1 MHVPYSRE
9 DRISSQI
16 QRSAVL
22 YSRFCGFS
30 LLLLRSELCFSTGV
44 GTNVRER
51 ETRGSRQKW
60 TGTRGTVGRA
70 SRRAPP
76 PSLAGARP
84 PQPATAA
91 AKHAFAI
98 AASARLIGQ
107 HVAAYAAGA
116 LIGQRGPLRGPTDTL
131 VAARTPATAPPAWHG
146 AQRVAPPLGGGAF
159 AHNRG
164 GSFLR
169 LGSKPAPSNPNLTLE
184 GVSSRRPWPLPWPL
198 GPHPRSRAHPRSCP
212 RPSSLLLTNP
222 RDRPLTAPYQQP
234 SSTARRSPTTMWPP

>member
-51 ETRGSRQKW
+51 ETRGSRQIN
-60 TGTRGTVGRA
+60 GPAREARSAA
-70 SRRAPP
+70 SRAARPA
-76 PSLAGARP
+76 LARGARP

-169 LGSKPAPSNPNLTLE
+169 LGSQAGSFEPKP
-184 GVSSRRPWPLPWPL
+184 
-198 GPHPRSRAHPRSCP
+198 
-212 RPSSLLLTNP
+212 NP
-222 RDRPLTAPYQQP
+222 R
-234 SSTARRSPTTMWPP
+234 RR